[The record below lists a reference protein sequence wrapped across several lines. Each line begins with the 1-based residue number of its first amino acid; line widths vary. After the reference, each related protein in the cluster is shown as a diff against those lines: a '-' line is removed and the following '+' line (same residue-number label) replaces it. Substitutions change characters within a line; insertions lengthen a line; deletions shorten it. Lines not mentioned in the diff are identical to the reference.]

1 MPSDTHPYL
10 LKEVF
15 FLLLSPDI
23 FKEFIQFQSWRLR
36 VPGEKK
42 KKNMEGKK
50 RNSRFNHSQRTV
62 DRNLQV
68 GVTNLSLSEPL
79 S

>member
-15 FLLLSPDI
+15 FLILLSPDI

-36 VPGEKK
+36 VPGGKK
-42 KKNMEGKK
+42 KRIWKERSETAGSTIPKGQLTET
-50 RNSRFNHSQRTV
+50 SRW
-62 DRNLQV
+62 
-68 GVTNLSLSEPL
+68 E
-79 S
+79 